1 MDPLPDNRTRR
12 ISTPPSLPQRKSV
25 ACRPCHAR
33 KIKCSGAK
41 PCNNCNRA
49 SECVYPTRDRQV
61 KVQQSFI
68 DRLLQE
74 NAELRDKQTQSEPL
88 QARSSNTT
96 WHHSPTLNNDGD
108 TTQDQILE
116 QSDWFTHTR
125 SSDTPIW
132 IGEISDAA
140 FATRFRQFASASQ
153 IPNHIPRTQFT
164 SEETLR
170 DLAATTPIW
179 LPSAQSRFLVETSL
193 EFLRQNY
200 HIVRR
205 SEVLSALDSI
215 PFGQPSLGPPS
226 TIEAK
231 IWALFA
237 IGELRSRKCLSS
249 SNRLPGMKYFAIASE
264 TIRLINER
272 PQLDMIET
280 ILLLVK
286 LALYSLEANRR
297 HSACTY
303 VGIALRLATIMGLHM
318 NIGDTY
324 IPDPEL
330 REHRIRVWWSVYILD
345 RLLSSKTGLPL
356 SISDDD
362 ISVKLPS
369 EVSTLSSKDF
379 GDHSR
384 FVSVLRLAR
393 IAGDISRSLYV
404 RTPQR
409 CTFLQRVAKIRE
421 DLELWRGE
429 LPENIKF
436 DSQYQNDA
444 SLHPHSK
451 TSTLQLAYNQLL
463 LLTTRPVLLYVFRQH
478 ANKATTTSTDS
489 RPPEE
494 VSNVADVC
502 IGAARQSCRIL
513 LRSWVNGEFHI
524 FDYSYVRYLFSSA
537 IILAISSTLDREISP
552 NDKDEFNLAIGF
564 LQQLEQNGNP
574 AAMEFYS
581 HIDETRNILETR
593 LSVDDCLNTPP
604 TCEDGA
610 SQLPTQTFPPSLDD
624 QSLTTAI
631 GSTISGSYEID
642 QTPLTVSFLDDWIY
656 DNALQQLRW
665 QE

>member
-1 MDPLPDNRTRR
+1 MDPLPDSRTRR

-74 NAELRDKQTQSEPL
+74 NAELRDRQPQSESS
-88 QARSSNTT
+88 QATNSNTT
-96 WHHSPTLNNDGD
+96 WHHSPTPNNDGHN
-108 TTQDQILE
+108 TQDQILE

-140 FATRFRQFASASQ
+140 FTTRFRQFASASQ

-164 SEETLR
+164 SEDTLH

-226 TIEAK
+226 TIAAK

-249 SNRLPGMKYFAIASE
+249 SNRLPGMTYFAIASK

-280 ILLLVK
+280 VFLL
-286 LALYSLEANRR
+286 ANRR

-303 VGIALRLATIMGLHM
+303 VGAALRLATIMGLHM

-369 EVSTLSSKDF
+369 DMSTLKPKDF
-379 GDHSR
+379 ADRTR
-384 FVSVLRLAR
+384 FVALLRLAR
-393 IAGDISRSLYV
+393 IAGDISRTLYV

-421 DLELWRGE
+421 DLQLWWGG

-436 DSQYQNDA
+436 DSQYQNDT
-444 SLHPHSK
+444 SLYSQSK

-463 LLTTRPVLLYVFRQH
+463 ILATRPVLLYIFRQH
-478 ANKATTTSTDS
+478 ISKATTTSTDS
-489 RPPEE
+489 RPPGQ
-494 VSNVADVC
+494 VVDVADVC

-513 LRSWVNGEFHI
+513 LQSWVNGEFHI

-537 IILAISSTLDREISP
+537 IILAISSTLDRRTSP

-574 AAMEFYS
+574 AAMEFYA
-581 HIDETRNILETR
+581 HIDETRKVLETR
-593 LSVDDCLNTPP
+593 PSADDRLNTSL
-604 TCEDGA
+604 TIEDGG
-610 SQLPTQTFPPSLDD
+610 SQRQTQDFPSSLDD
-624 QSLTTAI
+624 PSLTTAI
-631 GSTISGSYEID
+631 GSTALGSYGVDES
-642 QTPLTVSFLDDWIY
+642 PLTVSFLDDWIY

>member
-25 ACRPCHAR
+25 A
-33 KIKCSGAK
+33 
-41 PCNNCNRA
+41 
-49 SECVYPTRDRQV
+49 
-61 KVQQSFI
+61 FI

-74 NAELRDKQTQSEPL
+74 NAELRDRQTQSESP
-88 QARSSNTT
+88 QARNSNTP
-96 WHHSPTLNNDGD
+96 WHHSPTSNNDGN
-108 TTQDQILE
+108 TAQDQILE
-116 QSDWFTHTR
+116 ESDWFTHTR

-164 SEETLR
+164 SEDTLR

-226 TIEAK
+226 TIVAK
-231 IWALFA
+231 IWVLFA
-237 IGELRSRKCLSS
+237 IGELRSRRCLSS
-249 SNRLPGMKYFAIASE
+249 NNRLPGMKYFAIASE

-280 ILLLVK
+280 ILLLV
-286 LALYSLEANRR
+286 
-297 HSACTY
+297 T
-303 VGIALRLATIMGLHM
+303 LRLATIMGLHM

-369 EVSTLSSKDF
+369 DVSTLNPKDF
-379 GDHSR
+379 ADHTR
-384 FVSVLRLAR
+384 FVALLRLAR
-393 IAGDISRSLYV
+393 IAGDISRTLYV

-421 DLELWRGE
+421 NLQLWWGG

-436 DSQYQNDA
+436 DSQYQNDT
-444 SLHPHSK
+444 SLYSQSK

-463 LLTTRPVLLYVFRQH
+463 ILATRPVLLYIFRQH
-478 ANKATTTSTDS
+478 ISKATTTSTDS
-489 RPPEE
+489 RPPGQ
-494 VSNVADVC
+494 VVDVAD
-502 IGAARQSCRIL
+502 
-513 LRSWVNGEFHI
+513 SWVNGEFHI

-537 IILAISSTLDREISP
+537 IILAISSTLDRGTSP

-574 AAMEFYS
+574 AAMEFYA
-581 HIDETRNILETR
+581 HIDETRKVVETR
-593 LSVDDCLNTPP
+593 LSADNRLNTSL
-604 TCEDGA
+604 TLEDGG
-610 SQLPTQTFPPSLDD
+610 SQHQTQDFPSSLDD
-624 QSLTTAI
+624 PSLTTAI
-631 GSTISGSYEID
+631 ETTALGSYGVDES
-642 QTPLTVSFLDDWIY
+642 PLTVSFLDDWIY

>member
-1 MDPLPDNRTRR
+1 MEPLPESRTRR

-33 KIKCSGAK
+33 KIKCSGNK

-49 SECVYPTRDRQV
+49 SECIYPTRDRQV

-68 DRLLQE
+68 DRLLHE
-74 NAELRDKQTQSEPL
+74 NAELRARLTQSESP
-88 QARSSNTT
+88 QTRNTST
-96 WHHSPTLNNDGD
+96 PWHHSPTPNNDD
-108 TTQDQILE
+108 NTTQDQILE
-116 QSDWFTHTR
+116 ESDWFTHTR

-164 SEETLR
+164 SEDTLR

-193 EFLRQNY
+193 EFLRHNY

-226 TIEAK
+226 TIVAK

-237 IGELRSRKCLSS
+237 IGELRSRKCVTS
-249 SNRLPGMKYFAIASE
+249 SNGLPGMKYFAIASE
-264 TIRLINER
+264 TIRLIHER

-303 VGIALRLATIMGLHM
+303 VGAALRHATIMGLHM

-345 RLLSSKTGLPL
+345 RLLSSKIGLPL

-369 EVSTLSSKDF
+369 DVSTLNSKDF
-379 GDHSR
+379 GDHTR
-384 FVSVLRLAR
+384 FVAILRLAR
-393 IAGDISRSLYV
+393 IAGDISRTLYV

-429 LPENIKF
+429 LPGSIKF
-436 DSQYQNDA
+436 DSQYQNNT
-444 SLHPHSK
+444 SLHPQSK

-463 LLTTRPVLLYVFRQH
+463 VLATRPVLLYIFRQH
-478 ANKATTTSTDS
+478 INKATTTSTDS
-489 RPPEE
+489 RPSEQ
-494 VSNVADVC
+494 VADVADVC

-513 LRSWVNGEFHI
+513 LQSWVNGEFHI

-537 IILAISSTLDREISP
+537 TILAISSTLDRDTSP

-574 AAMEFYS
+574 AAMEFYA
-581 HIDETRNILETR
+581 HIDETRKVLETR
-593 LSVDDCLNTPP
+593 LSIDDCLNTLP
-604 TCEDGA
+604 TCEG
-610 SQLPTQTFPPSLDD
+610 SGPQLPTQAFPSSLDD

-631 GSTISGSYEID
+631 GTSATGPHGVDES
-642 QTPLTVSFLDDWIY
+642 PLTVSFLDDWIY